1 MNAFNDAINE
11 KQADLIITSGGVS
24 MGDKDYIKDIIT
36 KDLSG
41 TIHFGRVNM
50 KPGKPTTFATIS
62 SVLFFGLPGNPSS
75 SAVTFN
81 LFVKPALKQMT
92 RQKPKPSIIKAI
104 IQDEINFD
112 SRPEYHRCMLGV
124 FSKRK
129 ICPDNTLKILN
140 TFNLTT

>member
-129 ICPDNTLKILN
+129 KMFLA
-140 TFNLTT
+140 

>member
-1 MNAFNDAINE
+1 
-11 KQADLIITSGGVS
+11 

-81 LFVKPALKQMT
+81 LFVAGKYDFE
-92 RQKPKPSIIKAI
+92 IIK
-104 IQDEINFD
+104 
-112 SRPEYHRCMLGV
+112 L
-124 FSKRK
+124 RK
-129 ICPDNTLKILN
+129 IK
-140 TFNLTT
+140 